1 MTELWTDAPFWGVGK
16 DVWGNLITW
25 DPCES
30 RTEAEEFVRDELHG
44 RGVVMTQNE
53 LIDALDMG
61 EEAYA

>member
-1 MTELWTDAPFWGVGK
+1 MAELWADAPFWGVGK

-44 RGVVMTQNE
+44 RGVVMTQDE
-53 LIDALDMG
+53 LIGALDMG

>member
-1 MTELWTDAPFWGVGK
+1 MELWADAPFWGVGK

-25 DPCES
+25 DQCDS
-30 RTEAEEFVRDELHG
+30 RAEAEEFVRDELHG
-44 RGVVMTQNE
+44 RGVVMTQDE